1 MPLDLATLIDP
12 ATGRLRVR
20 RVDIASDAYRSARA
34 TMTRLEADDFAEPQ
48 LSRLADQTTLDA
60 AGFRAA
66 FA

>member
-1 MPLDLATLIDP
+1 
-12 ATGRLRVR
+12 
-20 RVDIASDAYRSARA
+20 
-34 TMTRLEADDFAEPQ
+34 MTRLEADDFAEPQ